1 MQPFGA
7 QLAAVVKSLKP
18 GGLFAMQFAYRPES
32 GPDGFD
38 ESLATCQTGGVCR
51 SLGHMDRMV
60 FVAGGAIVW
69 AKRIGLF
76 PQYKSGWYA
85 MHVVRRSL

>member
-1 MQPFGA
+1 
-7 QLAAVVKSLKP
+7 
-18 GGLFAMQFAYRPES
+18 
-32 GPDGFD
+32 
-38 ESLATCQTGGVCR
+38 
-51 SLGHMDRMV
+51 MDRMV